1 MAYWLFKSEPGT
13 WSWDDQVKC
22 GAKGTEWD
30 GVRNYMANNFMKDM
44 KIGDKGFFYHS
55 VNEKQVVGIVEVI
68 GEHVMDP
75 TDAKGKFGMVDVA
88 PVMPV
93 ICTMLDSISVES
105 ATSVWSVKLNAPG
118 ASSIVVTDQ
127 LSLTPSM
134 VRSAA
139 ETVLPLRLLVSRSWT
154 YWSFWIV
161 PAPAV
166 QSCKTPEHGASEQVR
181 YSGLPS
187 PAIVTGAAQRA

>member
-1 MAYWLFKSEPGT
+1 MAGRNTGDYLMAYWLFKSEPGT

-75 TDAKGKFGMVDVA
+75 SDPKGKFGMVQLKAVEPMPTFVTLADIKGDPALEDMVLVKNSRLSVQPVTPAEWKKVCAMGGLKKA
-88 PVMPV
+88 P
-93 ICTMLDSISVES
+93 
-105 ATSVWSVKLNAPG
+105 K
-118 ASSIVVTDQ
+118 
-127 LSLTPSM
+127 
-134 VRSAA
+134 
-139 ETVLPLRLLVSRSWT
+139 
-154 YWSFWIV
+154 
-161 PAPAV
+161 
-166 QSCKTPEHGASEQVR
+166 
-181 YSGLPS
+181 
-187 PAIVTGAAQRA
+187 

>member
-30 GVRNYMANNFMKDM
+30 GVRNYMANNFMKEM

-75 TDAKGKFGMVDVA
+75 TDAKGKFGMVQLKAVEPMPKFVTLADIKGDPALEDMVLVKNSRLSVQPVTPAEWKKVCAMGGLKKA
-88 PVMPV
+88 P
-93 ICTMLDSISVES
+93 
-105 ATSVWSVKLNAPG
+105 K
-118 ASSIVVTDQ
+118 
-127 LSLTPSM
+127 
-134 VRSAA
+134 
-139 ETVLPLRLLVSRSWT
+139 
-154 YWSFWIV
+154 
-161 PAPAV
+161 
-166 QSCKTPEHGASEQVR
+166 
-181 YSGLPS
+181 
-187 PAIVTGAAQRA
+187 